1 MKYFKT
7 ITQRKVNMGFRIY
20 FLLVFVCLS
29 FFAIGQTGIGT
40 STPNASAKLDVSAT
54 DRGFLPP
61 RIALTASNVFAP
73 ITGTSSAASGLL
85 IYNTATAGTVPNN
98 VVPGYYFW
106 NGTAWIQ
113 ISNGLIVDASKTTSF
128 SVAAADNNK
137 LFLINSATSVTVTV
151 PSGLPIGFAC
161 QFIQTG
167 AGAVILLGGSGVTLN
182 SANGLTS
189 RAANSAV
196 GLVMSSSASGY
207 VFGDTIN

>member
-1 MKYFKT
+1 MK
-7 ITQRKVNMGFRIY
+7 RLVVL
-20 FLLVFVCLS
+20 FLLITFY
-29 FFAIGQTGIGT
+29 AEAQTGIGT
-40 STPNASAKLDVSAT
+40 TTPNASAKLDVTAT

-61 RIALTASNVFAP
+61 RVALTASNVFSP
-73 ITGTSSAASGLL
+73 ITGTSSAAAGLL

-113 ISNGLIVDASKTTSF
+113 ISNGLIVDASKTSSF

-137 LFLINSATSVTVTV
+137 LFLINSSTSVTVTV

-167 AGAVILLGGSGVTLN
+167 AGSVILLGASGVTLN

-196 GLVMSSSASGY
+196 GLVMSSSTVGY

>member
-1 MKYFKT
+1 
-7 ITQRKVNMGFRIY
+7 
-20 FLLVFVCLS
+20 
-29 FFAIGQTGIGT
+29 
-40 STPNASAKLDVSAT
+40 
-54 DRGFLPP
+54 
-61 RIALTASNVFAP
+61 
-73 ITGTSSAASGLL
+73 
-85 IYNTATAGTVPNN
+85 

-113 ISNGLIVDASKTTSF
+113 ISNGLIVDASKTSSF
-128 SVAAADNNK
+128 SIVAADNNK
-137 LFLINSATSVTVTV
+137 LFLINSSTSVTVTV

-196 GLVMSSSASGY
+196 GLVMSSSTLGY

>member
-1 MKYFKT
+1 MKRLV
-7 ITQRKVNMGFRIY
+7 IL
-20 FLLVFVCLS
+20 FLLITFYTQ
-29 FFAIGQTGIGT
+29 AQTGIGT
-40 STPNASAKLDVSAT
+40 TTPNASAKLDVTAT

-61 RIALTASNVFAP
+61 RVALTASNVFSP
-73 ITGTSSAASGLL
+73 ITGTSSAAAGLL
-85 IYNTATAGTVPNN
+85 IYNTATSGTVPNN

-113 ISNGLIVDASKTTSF
+113 ISNGLIVDASKSSNF

-137 LFLINSATSVTVTV
+137 LFLINSSTSVTVTV

-167 AGAVILLGGSGVTLN
+167 AGAVILPGGSGVTLN

>member
-1 MKYFKT
+1 M
-7 ITQRKVNMGFRIY
+7 Q
-20 FLLVFVCLS
+20 
-29 FFAIGQTGIGT
+29 AQTGIGT
-40 STPNASAKLDVSAT
+40 TTPNASAKLDVTAT

-61 RIALTASNVFAP
+61 RVALTASNVFSP
-73 ITGTSSAASGLL
+73 ITGTSSAAAGLL
-85 IYNTATAGTVPNN
+85 IYNTATSGTVPNN

-113 ISNGLIVDASKTTSF
+113 ISNGLIVDASKSSNF

-137 LFLINSATSVTVTV
+137 LFLINSSTSVTVTV

-196 GLVMSSSASGY
+196 GLVLSSSTVGY

>member
-1 MKYFKT
+1 MKRL
-7 ITQRKVNMGFRIY
+7 IVL
-20 FLLVFVCLS
+20 FLLITFY
-29 FFAIGQTGIGT
+29 AEAQTGIGT
-40 STPNASAKLDVSAT
+40 TTPNASAKLDVTAT

-61 RIALTASNVFAP
+61 RVALTAANVFTP
-73 ITGTSSAASGLL
+73 ITGTSSAAAGLL

-113 ISNGLIVDASKTTSF
+113 ISNGLIVDASKTSSF
-128 SVAAADNNK
+128 SIVAADNNK
-137 LFLINSATSVTVTV
+137 LFLINSSTSVTVTV

-196 GLVMSSSASGY
+196 GLVMSSSTLGY

>member
-1 MKYFKT
+1 MKKLIF
-7 ITQRKVNMGFRIY
+7 F
-20 FLLVFVCLS
+20 FLLVSQGIL
-29 FFAIGQTGIGT
+29 AQTGIGT
-40 STPNASAKLDVSAT
+40 TTPNASAKLDVTAT

-61 RIALTASNVFAP
+61 RVALTASNVFSP
-73 ITGTSSAASGLL
+73 ITGTSSAAAGLL

-113 ISNGLIVDASKTTSF
+113 ISNGLIVDASKTSNF

-137 LFLINSATSVTVTV
+137 LFLINSSTSVTVTV

-189 RAANSAV
+189 RSPNSAV
-196 GLVMSSSASGY
+196 GLVLSSSLVGY

>member
-1 MKYFKT
+1 MKKLV
-7 ITQRKVNMGFRIY
+7 IL
-20 FLLVFVCLS
+20 FLLITFYVE
-29 FFAIGQTGIGT
+29 AQTGIGT
-40 STPNASAKLDVSAT
+40 TTPNASAKLDVTAT

-61 RIALTASNVFAP
+61 RVSLTASNVFAP
-73 ITGTSSAASGLL
+73 ITGTSSAAAGLL

-113 ISNGLIVDASKTTSF
+113 ISNGLIVDASKSSNF

-137 LFLINSATSVTVTV
+137 LFLINSSTSVTVTV

-196 GLVMSSSASGY
+196 GLVLSSSTVGY

>member
-1 MKYFKT
+1 MKRL
-7 ITQRKVNMGFRIY
+7 ILL
-20 FLLVFVCLS
+20 FLFVS
-29 FFAIGQTGIGT
+29 SAAFAQTGIGT
-40 STPNASAKLDVSAT
+40 TTPNASAKLDVTAT

-61 RIALTASNVFAP
+61 RVALTAANVFAP
-73 ITGTSSAASGLL
+73 ITGTSSAAAGLL

-113 ISNGLIVDASKTTSF
+113 ISNGLIVDASKSSNF

-137 LFLINSATSVTVTV
+137 LFLINSSTSVTVTV

-196 GLVMSSSASGY
+196 GLVLSSSTVGY

>member
-1 MKYFKT
+1 MKRLV
-7 ITQRKVNMGFRIY
+7 IL
-20 FLLVFVCLS
+20 FLLITFY
-29 FFAIGQTGIGT
+29 AEAQTGIGT
-40 STPNASAKLDVSAT
+40 TTPNASAKLDVSAT

-61 RIALTASNVFAP
+61 RVALTAANVFAP
-73 ITGTSSAASGLL
+73 ITGTSSAAAGLL

-113 ISNGLIVDASKTTSF
+113 ISNGLIVDASKTSSF

-137 LFLINSATSVTVTV
+137 LFLINSSTSVTVTV

>member
-1 MKYFKT
+1 MKRLV
-7 ITQRKVNMGFRIY
+7 IL
-20 FLLVFVCLS
+20 FLLITFY
-29 FFAIGQTGIGT
+29 AEAQTGIGT
-40 STPNASAKLDVSAT
+40 TTPNASAKLDVSAT

-61 RIALTASNVFAP
+61 RVALTAANVFTP
-73 ITGTSSAASGLL
+73 ITGTSSAAAGLL

-113 ISNGLIVDASKTTSF
+113 ISNGLIVDASKTSSF

>member
-1 MKYFKT
+1 MKRLV
-7 ITQRKVNMGFRIY
+7 IL
-20 FLLVFVCLS
+20 FLLITFYTQ
-29 FFAIGQTGIGT
+29 AQTGIGT
-40 STPNASAKLDVSAT
+40 TTPNASAKLDVTAT

-61 RIALTASNVFAP
+61 RVALTASNVFSP
-73 ITGTSSAASGLL
+73 ITGTSSAAAGLL
-85 IYNTATAGTVPNN
+85 IYNTATSGTVPNN

-113 ISNGLIVDASKTTSF
+113 ISNGLIVDASKSSNF

-137 LFLINSATSVTVTV
+137 LFLINSSTSVTVTV

-196 GLVMSSSASGY
+196 GLVLSSSTVGY

>member
-1 MKYFKT
+1 MKRL
-7 ITQRKVNMGFRIY
+7 IIL
-20 FLLVFVCLS
+20 FLLIT
-29 FFAIGQTGIGT
+29 FFAEAQTGIGT
-40 STPNASAKLDVSAT
+40 TTPNASAKLDVTAT

-61 RIALTASNVFAP
+61 RVALTASNVFSP
-73 ITGTSSAASGLL
+73 ITGTSSAAAGLL

-113 ISNGLIVDASKTTSF
+113 ISNGLIVDASKTSNF

-137 LFLINSATSVTVTV
+137 LFLINSSTSVTVTV

-189 RAANSAV
+189 RAPNSAV
-196 GLVMSSSASGY
+196 GLVLSSSTVGY

>member
-1 MKYFKT
+1 MRRL
-7 ITQRKVNMGFRIY
+7 ILL
-20 FLLVFVCLS
+20 FLLITFYTQ
-29 FFAIGQTGIGT
+29 AQTGIGT
-40 STPNASAKLDVSAT
+40 TTPNASAKLDVTAT

-61 RIALTASNVFAP
+61 RVALTASNVFAP
-73 ITGTSSAASGLL
+73 ITGTSSAAAGLL

-113 ISNGLIVDASKTTSF
+113 ISNGLIVDASKTSSF

-137 LFLINSATSVTVTV
+137 LFLINSSTSVTVTV

-167 AGAVILLGGSGVTLN
+167 AGSVILLGASGVTLN

-196 GLVMSSSASGY
+196 GLVMSSSTVGY

>member
-1 MKYFKT
+1 MKRLV
-7 ITQRKVNMGFRIY
+7 IL
-20 FLLVFVCLS
+20 FLLITFYGQ
-29 FFAIGQTGIGT
+29 AQTGIGT
-40 STPNASAKLDVSAT
+40 TTPNASAKLDVTAT

-61 RIALTASNVFAP
+61 RVALTAANVFTP
-73 ITGTSSAASGLL
+73 ITGTSSAAAGLL

-113 ISNGLIVDASKTTSF
+113 ISNGLIVDASKTSSF
-128 SVAAADNNK
+128 SIVAADNNK
-137 LFLINSATSVTVTV
+137 LFLINSSTSVTVTV

-196 GLVMSSSASGY
+196 GLVMSSSTLGY